1 MTSITGVLAFY
12 VRQTSLVQRR
22 AVSCNLGPA
31 DHIEIDIQS
40 MMTNRTVDKIIKN
53 ILNGNLCHELTNN

>member
-40 MMTNRTVDKIIKN
+40 MMTNRTLDKIIK
-53 ILNGNLCHELTNN
+53 

>member
-12 VRQTSLVQRR
+12 VRQTRLVQRR

-40 MMTNRTVDKIIKN
+40 MMTNRTLDKIIKKS
-53 ILNGNLCHELTNN
+53 LNDNFCHELTNN